1 MPHNKKPRF
10 GGVSFIIRMGCH
22 HRTGFAA
29 AVAAAVAAGVGAAG
43 VVVAGLGPAALDHS
57 G

>member
-1 MPHNKKPRF
+1 MIPLIDFNKKSPFR
-10 GGVSFIIRMGCH
+10 GFIFFIRMGCH

-29 AVAAAVAAGVGAAG
+29 AVAAAGVAA
-43 VVVAGLGPAALDHS
+43 AGLGPAVMAHA